1 MRAKPQ
7 IRIIAGTL
15 KGRRLVSPDW
25 PGLRPTSDR
34 LRETLFNVL
43 ADTVVGARVLDGFA
57 GTGAVGIEAISRGAT
72 HVTFV
77 ERDPRAV
84 DLIGENLAR
93 CGVTGGYTILRADLA
108 ASGAAGLPAVFDL
121 VVLDPPYVTAPDE
134 AVQALASVIAP
145 AGRLVI
151 EHARRR
157 VPAASIAGLVLTRT
171 LTAGDSALSFYR
183 LDASTAEPA

>member
-1 MRAKPQ
+1 MKAKHQ
-7 IRIIAGTL
+7 IRIIAGSL
-15 KGRRLVSPDW
+15 KGRRLTSPDW

-84 DLIGENLAR
+84 DLIGENLTR
-93 CGVTGGYTILRADLA
+93 CGVMGGYTILRADLA
-108 ASGAAGLPAVFDL
+108 AAGPAGLPAVFDL
-121 VVLDPPYVTAPDE
+121 VLLDPPYVMAPDE
-134 AVQALASVIAP
+134 AVEAVAGVIAA

-151 EHARRR
+151 EHAKRR

-183 LDASTAEPA
+183 PDTSTAESA